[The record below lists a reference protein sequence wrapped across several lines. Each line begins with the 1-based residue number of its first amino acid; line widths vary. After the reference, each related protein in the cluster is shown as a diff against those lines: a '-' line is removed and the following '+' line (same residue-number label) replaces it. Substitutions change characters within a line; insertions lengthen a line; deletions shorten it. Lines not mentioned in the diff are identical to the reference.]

1 MPLQAVTIT
10 ITLLSL
16 AMGGYWLYRYLNG
29 KKALQRLREEIESPA
44 ANFFPNYVAH
54 KPGIVL
60 FTADYCG
67 PCKHRQ
73 RPTIQKVIAHFGEQ
87 TIQFIMVDVDQLPE
101 VANRWGV
108 MSLPTTVV
116 LDKDG
121 KPIHINHGVTPQ
133 ETLQRQLQ
141 TLFAYRVRE

>member
-1 MPLQAVTIT
+1 MPIEAVVIT
-10 ITLLSL
+10 VVLLCVAL
-16 AMGGYWLYRYLNG
+16 GGYWLYRLLNG
-29 KKALQRLREEIESPA
+29 RRALQKLRGDSDSPA
-44 ANFFPNYVAH
+44 AKFFPNYQLN

-73 RPTIQKVIAHFGEQ
+73 RPNIQKVIAHFGES
-87 TIQFIMVDVDQLPE
+87 TIQFIMVDVDELPE

-108 MSLPTTVV
+108 MSLPTTVI

-121 KPIHINHGVTPQ
+121 KPIHINHGVTEQ
-133 ETLQRQLQ
+133 ETLQKQLQ
-141 TLFAYRVRE
+141 SILA